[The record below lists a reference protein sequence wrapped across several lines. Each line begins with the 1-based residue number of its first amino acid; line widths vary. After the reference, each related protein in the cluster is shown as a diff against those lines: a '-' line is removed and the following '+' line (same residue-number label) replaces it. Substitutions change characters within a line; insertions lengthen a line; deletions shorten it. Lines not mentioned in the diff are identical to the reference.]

1 MDSPDDE
8 AVVFGDG
15 SAEVTVIA
23 VFFTAFAVHTRSADE
38 DTDGNLEE
46 VCHLQQYGNIRR
58 IETRFPRIDGLF
70 GHAEEGTESRLG

>member
-1 MDSPDDE
+1 MNGPDDVT
-8 AVVFGDG
+8 VVFGNG
-15 SAEVTVIA
+15 STEVATVA

-58 IETRFPRIDGLF
+58 IAARFLRIDGLF